1 MAYQN
6 ANGSFTSAR
15 LKCPVT
21 GKGKTKTFSTRR
33 EAETYE
39 GLAREAL
46 AQGYA
51 LPDGLPQDQDTR
63 LEAVVQ
69 RLLDEHYLFKAQT
82 TYETADSALK
92 AICSFFGKSTLIRAV
107 LTSAQ
112 CTRLLQHHRDRG
124 VSASYINSQLSYMRT
139 LVRYAIRWGYIDRAI
154 DVPDGVTNPPSRLE
168 WLGMEEAQH
177 LISHLPAKYQ
187 PLARFMNATGLRIS
201 EARALTLRDIN
212 GRVASVLG
220 KGKKRRHVP
229 LSDTAL
235 AAIAEMRVNDPDV
248 QIFNN
253 CAYQTFARKM
263 QEAVERSGL
272 DIKFT
277 SHTFRHSFAS
287 RLMQKDVELRNLS
300 ALLGHTNPQ
309 TTLRYAHLSDKWMDE
324 VTSKLD

>member
-1 MAYQN
+1 MAYVN
-6 ANGSFTSAR
+6 ANGSYTSAR
-15 LKCPVT
+15 LRCPVT
-21 GKGKTKTFSTRR
+21 GKGKTKTFPTRT
-33 EAETYE
+33 EAEAYE
-39 GLAREAL
+39 ALAREAQ

-51 LPDGLPQDQDTR
+51 LPDGLPEDHDMQLQH
-63 LEAVVQ
+63 VVQ
-69 RLLDEHYLFKAQT
+69 RLLDEHYRYKAKT
-82 TYETADSALK
+82 TYETAESALK
-92 AICSFFGKSTLIRAV
+92 AICSFFGNSTLIRAV
-107 LTSAQ
+107 LTAEQ
-112 CTRLLQHHRDRG
+112 CTRLMRHHSDRG
-124 VSASYINSQLSYMRT
+124 VSPSYINSQLSYMRT
-139 LVRYAIRWGYIDRAI
+139 LVRYAIRWGYIDRAV
-154 DVPDGVTNPPSRLE
+154 DVPDGVSNPPSRLE
-168 WLGMEEAQH
+168 WLGMEEAQR
-177 LISHLPAKYQ
+177 LISHLPPKYQ

-201 EARALTLRDIN
+201 EARAITMRDIN

-220 KGKKRRHVP
+220 KGKKRRQIP

-248 QIFNN
+248 EIFNN